1 MDAQRLES
9 RLKETKKAVDE
20 LREMADMYCMTGL
33 TKAGRL
39 PNTENTLQGRIE
51 RQEMLDLTLRT
62 QEDGLTD
69 EVQTLLIFAASVYL
83 STAELLDGLDES
95 LDILAGDEKQ

>member
-1 MDAQRLES
+1 MNDELAGRLQARLE
-9 RLKETKKAVDE
+9 EMQKAVDE

-33 TKAGRL
+33 TKAGKL

-51 RQEMLDLTLRT
+51 RQEMLNLTLKT
-62 QEDGLTD
+62 QEDGLTE
-69 EVQTLLIFAASVYL
+69 EVQSLLIFAASVYL

-95 LDILAGDEKQ
+95 LDILGGK